1 MKPKDFSSIIMLV
14 PITAIVALASTI
26 GAIVFHSL
34 SYESLLLVFSLIAFF
49 SWAGLLVEFGLMYQ
63 SIVYRWF
70 TKDRSV
76 FAAVWFVVSIFLAI
90 MLTPNHGW
98 SWQTFVVPVIIFI
111 PLFFIPYYIGIRY
124 GKRLKKT
131 SSQAEQARL
140 AEQERQAEKERL
152 AEQERQIEASIA
164 KTTLDPKMSEQS
176 EREHYDSLVNQL
188 SPELVKTLP
197 EKLQSN
203 NALFLLVLF
212 RENGFLNQDF
222 KPIIT
227 NEVNEI
233 HQSLYA
239 FVADCLSAALVINNR
254 KWAVFSEF
262 WGINNGA
269 QALQSY
275 KATNKKAP
283 TQHTKTIGTIF
294 RKATR
299 LRPEFDDI
307 DDLKPILRY

>member
-26 GAIVFHSL
+26 AAIVFHGL
-34 SYESLLLVFSLIAFF
+34 GYESLLLVFSLIAFF

-63 SIVYRWF
+63 TIVDRWF
-70 TKDRSV
+70 TKDRSI
-76 FAAVWFVVSIFLAI
+76 FTAIWFVVSLFVAI

-111 PLFFIPYYIGIRY
+111 PLFFIPYYIGMRY
-124 GKRLKKT
+124 GKRLKKLLP
-131 SSQAEQARL
+131 QADQN
-140 AEQERQAEKERL
+140 RL
-152 AEQERQIEASIA
+152 AEQERQIEANIA

-176 EREHYDSLVNQL
+176 EREYYDNLVNQL
-188 SPELVKTLP
+188 SPEFVKTLP

-203 NALFLLVLF
+203 NALFLLILF

-222 KPIIT
+222 KPVIT
-227 NEVNEI
+227 NEVKEI

-239 FVADCLSAALVINNR
+239 YLADCLSAALVINNR

-269 QALQSY
+269 QSLQSY
-275 KATNKKAP
+275 KATNKKAT
-283 TQHTKTIGTIF
+283 TQHTKTIATIF
-294 RKATR
+294 RKAKR
-299 LRPEFDDI
+299 LRPEFEDI
-307 DDLKPILRY
+307 DDLKSITRY